1 MQLQWIF
8 DVFKLNDLIS
18 LKFSGRG
25 RAMKIGTAPKLG
37 LASKRRPT
45 SSLRSRMQSKY
56 NPPPKLKATISD
68 KVSEIL
74 SSSQF
79 VQRQKMPS
87 TSKASQIFSTSDSGS
102 GGEDGFIDPNQ
113 TDNNQRFFDSNQPK
127 QPTTRTET
135 HPPNFDCNAGV
146 CLSES
151 SDSEDDDSFV
161 ELPNKQPLAHIE
173 PAKEDPASTQTFND
187 LSHIQEFNRNL
198 ETAKKTLGAL
208 KEQEAT
214 TTKADEIDIGKLLSM
229 GEGIVGESSS
239 APRTQKR
246 KKRIAQD
253 SDDSEWENV
262 SGKRLKIVT

>member
-1 MQLQWIF
+1 M
-8 DVFKLNDLIS
+8 NIS
-18 LKFSGRG
+18 IWLKYSGG
-25 RAMKIGTAPKLG
+25 VRAIKISKAPKLG
-37 LASKRRPT
+37 SASKRRPT
-45 SSLRSRMQSKY
+45 SSLRSRLQSKY
-56 NPPPKLKATISD
+56 NPPPKFKATISD

-87 TSKASQIFSTSDSGS
+87 TSKASQIFSASDSGS
-102 GGEDGFIDPNQ
+102 GDEDGLNDSNQ
-113 TDNNQRFFDSNQPK
+113 TDNNQRFFDSNQPQ
-127 QPTTRTET
+127 QPTTVAET

-146 CLSES
+146 CLSDS

-161 ELPNKQPLAHIE
+161 ELPNKQPLAIE
-173 PAKEDPASTQTFND
+173 PAKEDAPPTQTFND
-187 LSHIQEFNRNL
+187 LRHLQEFNRNL

-214 TTKADEIDIGKLLSM
+214 ASKAPDEIDIGKLLSM
-229 GEGIVGESSS
+229 GEGIAGESSS
-239 APRTQKR
+239 TPRTQKR

-253 SDDSEWENV
+253 SDDSEWEKV